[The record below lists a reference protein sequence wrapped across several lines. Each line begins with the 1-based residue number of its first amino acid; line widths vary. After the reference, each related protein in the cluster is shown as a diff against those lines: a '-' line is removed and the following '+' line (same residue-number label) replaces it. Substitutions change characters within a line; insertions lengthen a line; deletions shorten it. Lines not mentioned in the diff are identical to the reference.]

1 MEKGKG
7 EKGESLE
14 RARLEQAIKRYV
26 DSGKAVA
33 KKKSVKIVKT
43 KHTYDITRKNTYA
56 VYFSA

>member
-14 RARLEQAIKRYV
+14 RAKLEQAIKRYV

-33 KKKSVKIVKT
+33 KKKSVKIIKT
-43 KHTYDITRKNTYA
+43 KHTYDITHKNT
-56 VYFSA
+56 